1 MKIKD
6 FNYIYNAIEN
16 EIEQGAELVSGIKPT
31 IAEMLEYH
39 ISEHDRNCLM
49 WLFADY
55 DEERGDINSV
65 NDLTEDERSQL
76 KELCRYCEN

>member
-1 MKIKD
+1 
-6 FNYIYNAIEN
+6 
-16 EIEQGAELVSGIKPT
+16 
-31 IAEMLEYH
+31 
-39 ISEHDRNCLM
+39 M

>member
-6 FNYIYNAIEN
+6 FNYIYKVIES
-16 EIEQGAELVSGIKPT
+16 EIEQGAEIVSGVKPT
-31 IAEMLEYH
+31 IAEMLEYY
-39 ISEHDRNCLM
+39 ITGNDSNFLT

-65 NDLTEDERSQL
+65 NDLTEDERDQL
-76 KELCRYCEN
+76 EELYLYCKN